1 MIILDTNVLSEVMRP
16 DPSAGVVGW
25 LMKQPRASLFTTT
38 ITRGEILYGLRLMP
52 EGQRRDRLWGVALD
66 IFNIDFAGRLLEF
79 DSDAADAF
87 AEISASRRLAG
98 APMSQFD
105 AMIAAM
111 ACSRGAILATR
122 NVKDFVGCGIDVV
135 NPWDC

>member
-1 MIILDTNVLSEVMRP
+1 MIILDTNVLSEIMRP
-16 DPSAGVVGW
+16 VPATGVMKW
-25 LMKQPRASLFTTT
+25 LQMQPRASMFTTT
-38 ITRGEILYGLRLMP
+38 MTRGEILYGVRLMP
-52 EGQRRDRLWGVALD
+52 EGARRDRLWDIALD
-66 IFNIDFAGRLLEF
+66 IFNIDFAGRLLGF

-87 AEISASRRLAG
+87 AEISASRRHAG
-98 APMSQFD
+98 SPISQFD

-122 NVKDFVGCGIDVV
+122 NIKDFIGCGVDVV